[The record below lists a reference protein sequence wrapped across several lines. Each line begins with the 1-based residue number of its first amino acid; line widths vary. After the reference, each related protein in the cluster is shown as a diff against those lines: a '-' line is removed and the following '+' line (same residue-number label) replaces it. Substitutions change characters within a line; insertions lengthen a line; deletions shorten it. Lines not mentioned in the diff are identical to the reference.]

1 MFFASYV
8 LDFSYQV
15 YLDIAAVLFSTLI
28 PVTAAADDDKDE
40 DVIFI
45 LTDKIDMP
53 GLQCQW
59 KR

>member
-53 GLQCQW
+53 GLQYQW